1 MKNITSVY
9 LIVAI
14 SLFVGLLHFL
24 FGPNYD
30 GVFKDFMNGY
40 LIDLVLPLNLYLLFQ
55 IALRKIMNVKRSR
68 IIAALVTFMI
78 GLTVE
83 LLQLNHIPVFGTT
96 YDPLDIVMYAIGV
109 LLGILLDIT
118 IIDKLER
125 SGDKL

>member
-1 MKNITSVY
+1 
-9 LIVAI
+9 
-14 SLFVGLLHFL
+14 
-24 FGPNYD
+24 
-30 GVFKDFMNGY
+30 MNGY

-78 GLTVE
+78 GLIVE

-109 LLGILLDIT
+109 LLGILLDVT
-118 IIDKLER
+118 LIDKLER